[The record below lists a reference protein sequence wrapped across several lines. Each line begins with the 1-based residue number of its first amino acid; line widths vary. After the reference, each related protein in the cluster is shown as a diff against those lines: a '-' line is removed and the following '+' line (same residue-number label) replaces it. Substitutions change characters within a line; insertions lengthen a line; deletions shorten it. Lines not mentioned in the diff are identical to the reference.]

1 MASEDSQDLGWLPVV
16 HRLRNLRDLDDA
28 FHREVSTEL
37 HQLDDPSELLVV
49 LPLRSSQWVLPEE
62 RNDSGPEVF
71 EPIDVVSE
79 ESLAMVVPPTV
90 SIDPADTEE
99 PNQFLESITTR
110 LPLDDIER
118 RSYLP
123 SESHLVTSIDGAA
136 EAALSIRETH
146 NPSRGREP
154 FLLVFRTRRIVTAH
168 VSTLERGTDMNE
180 YRRDTRVFQHIAG
193 CAPYRHRYGGQLPL
207 PAKRIP
213 TLGTLLPPTRS
224 YGRAMSAGRSFLFC
238 RPPHVAMRVGPYLHS
253 IFECPA
259 CGL

>member
-1 MASEDSQDLGWLPVV
+1 MASEDSQDLGWLPVI

-62 RNDSGPEVF
+62 RNDSDPEVF

-90 SIDPADTEE
+90 SIDPAGTEE

-110 LPLDDIER
+110 LPLGDIER

-146 NPSRGREP
+146 NPSTVVSLSCWFSAPDGLS
-154 FLLVFRTRRIVTAH
+154 LLT
-168 VSTLERGTDMNE
+168 
-180 YRRDTRVFQHIAG
+180 
-193 CAPYRHRYGGQLPL
+193 
-207 PAKRIP
+207 
-213 TLGTLLPPTRS
+213 
-224 YGRAMSAGRSFLFC
+224 SAL
-238 RPPHVAMRVGPYLHS
+238 
-253 IFECPA
+253 
-259 CGL
+259 